1 MISTH
6 AQLTATIEGVLIELD
21 KVIAS
26 AGSSPGLSNSK
37 RWLQELLR
45 TLHKKQK
52 PSKSEVKNL
61 QTAAKTIREV
71 PMRMP
76 ELDNQ
81 LWDIEDFVEAM

>member
-6 AQLTATIEGVLIELD
+6 AELTATIEDVLTKVD

-26 AGSSPGLSNSK
+26 AGASPHLSNSK

-45 TLHKKQK
+45 TLHKKNK
-52 PSKSEVKNL
+52 PSKSEVQNL
-61 QTAAKTIREV
+61 QKAAKLIREV

-76 ELDNQ
+76 ELHNQ